1 MSVELV
7 ITERA
12 SGRACATSAR
22 RRRGTSRRG
31 GVQAV
36 ATSGTMCGGEQARRR
51 QRARPREQK
60 TTTMSV
66 ELVIVER
73 AAALV
78 RPRRSGDEEHL
89 GGEGMKPPPPAG
101 QGAAASELAGVD
113 KCGRRARVDA
123 CRRQGDGRG
132 DGRCSSRGRARAG
145 TPPRRGGCR
154 RLRTGDERFLQ
165 RRARDKLHCKHSHHH
180 LRLWANCDPTT
191 GLTDRGRGLSHEGSA
206 IGDSLDSPCHPPRI
220 AYLQTFQDSR
230 SIITGKA
237 SREDG
242 GEWGHCVMPN
252 HCNFFQLDTTIK
264 WRS

>member
-1 MSVELV
+1 MMSVELV

-22 RRRGTSRRG
+22 RRQGTSRQG
-31 GVQAV
+31 GVQAI
-36 ATSGTMCGGEQARRR
+36 ATSGTRCGGEQARRR
-51 QRARPREQK
+51 RRARPRERK

-89 GGEGMKPPPPAG
+89 GGEGMKPPPH
-101 QGAAASELAGVD
+101 
-113 KCGRRARVDA
+113 
-123 CRRQGDGRG
+123 GRG

-154 RLRTGDERFLQ
+154 RQRAGDERFLQ
-165 RRARDKLHCKHSHHH
+165 HRAQDKLHCKHSHHH

-252 HCNFFQLDTTIK
+252 DCNFFQLDTTIK